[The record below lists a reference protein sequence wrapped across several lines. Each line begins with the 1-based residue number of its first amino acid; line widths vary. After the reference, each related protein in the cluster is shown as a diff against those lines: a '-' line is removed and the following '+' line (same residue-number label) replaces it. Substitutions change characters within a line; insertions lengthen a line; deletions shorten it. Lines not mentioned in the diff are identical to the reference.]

1 MLAFTVNDTKSFMN
15 LLLKGDTFD
24 AFSFRQGEL
33 TTFASF
39 IIEGKRN
46 MDFYTAEEQEAGLSR
61 YVHWEEMRPF
71 VFQAIKGNKL
81 PKSIKLVFSLAEEK
95 LSNLP
100 NTKAAFLNILF
111 KEHTILCTTA
121 ISQEAFSLDKSSISA
136 ILRAALGGLYF
147 KVFQKKRHWHPEA
160 GELISFFFPLNLL
173 ALIFIEC

>member
-71 VFQAIKGNKL
+71 VFQAIKGNK
-81 PKSIKLVFSLAEEK
+81 SIKLVFSLAEEK

-121 ISQEAFSLDKSSISA
+121 ISQEAFSLDKSSERLWEDYILKFFKKNA
-136 ILRAALGGLYF
+136 IGIR
-147 KVFQKKRHWHPEA
+147 KQE
-160 GELISFFFPLNLL
+160 S
-173 ALIFIEC
+173 

>member
-24 AFSFRQGEL
+24 AFLFRQGEL

-121 ISQEAFSLDKSSISA
+121 ISQEAFSLDKSSERLWEEYILKFFKKNA
-136 ILRAALGGLYF
+136 IGI
-147 KVFQKKRHWHPEA
+147 QKQESLSP
-160 GELISFFFPLNLL
+160 SFFLR
-173 ALIFIEC
+173 IC

>member
-39 IIEGKRN
+39 LIEGKRN

-81 PKSIKLVFSLAEEK
+81 A
-95 LSNLP
+95 NLP

-121 ISQEAFSLDKSSISA
+121 ISQEAFSLDKSSERLWEEYILKFFKKNA
-136 ILRAALGGLYF
+136 IGIR
-147 KVFQKKRHWHPEA
+147 KQE
-160 GELISFFFPLNLL
+160 S
-173 ALIFIEC
+173 

>member
-24 AFSFRQGEL
+24 AFLFRQGEL

-39 IIEGKRN
+39 LIEGKRN

-61 YVHWEEMRPF
+61 WEEMRPF

-95 LSNLP
+95 LANLP

-121 ISQEAFSLDKSSISA
+121 ISQEAFSLDKSSERLWEDYILKFFKKNA
-136 ILRAALGGLYF
+136 IGIR
-147 KVFQKKRHWHPEA
+147 KQE
-160 GELISFFFPLNLL
+160 S
-173 ALIFIEC
+173 

>member
-61 YVHWEEMRPF
+61 YVRWEEMRPF

-95 LSNLP
+95 LANLP

-121 ISQEAFSLDKSSISA
+121 ISQEAFSLDKSSERLWEEYILKFFKKNA
-136 ILRAALGGLYF
+136 IGIR
-147 KVFQKKRHWHPEA
+147 KQE
-160 GELISFFFPLNLL
+160 S
-173 ALIFIEC
+173 

>member
-81 PKSIKLVFSLAEEK
+81 PKSIKLVFSLAEE
-95 LSNLP
+95 
-100 NTKAAFLNILF
+100 AFQSPQYQGG
-111 KEHTILCTTA
+111 
-121 ISQEAFSLDKSSISA
+121 ISEYSL
-136 ILRAALGGLYF
+136 
-147 KVFQKKRHWHPEA
+147 
-160 GELISFFFPLNLL
+160 
-173 ALIFIEC
+173 

>member
-71 VFQAIKGNKL
+71 VFQAIKGSCRKASSLCSPLRRKSL
-81 PKSIKLVFSLAEEK
+81 P
-95 LSNLP
+95 
-100 NTKAAFLNILF
+100 
-111 KEHTILCTTA
+111 
-121 ISQEAFSLDKSSISA
+121 ISPIP
-136 ILRAALGGLYF
+136 R
-147 KVFQKKRHWHPEA
+147 RH
-160 GELISFFFPLNLL
+160 F
-173 ALIFIEC
+173 

>member
-81 PKSIKLVFSLAEEK
+81 PKSISLAEEK
-95 LSNLP
+95 LANLP

-121 ISQEAFSLDKSSISA
+121 ISQEAFSLDKSSERLWEEYILKFFKKNA
-136 ILRAALGGLYF
+136 IGIR
-147 KVFQKKRHWHPEA
+147 KQE
-160 GELISFFFPLNLL
+160 S
-173 ALIFIEC
+173 

>member
-39 IIEGKRN
+39 LIEGKRN

-71 VFQAIKGNKL
+71 GISCRKASSLCSPLRRKSL
-81 PKSIKLVFSLAEEK
+81 P
-95 LSNLP
+95 
-100 NTKAAFLNILF
+100 
-111 KEHTILCTTA
+111 
-121 ISQEAFSLDKSSISA
+121 ISPIP
-136 ILRAALGGLYF
+136 R
-147 KVFQKKRHWHPEA
+147 RH
-160 GELISFFFPLNLL
+160 F
-173 ALIFIEC
+173 

>member
-46 MDFYTAEEQEAGLSR
+46 MDFYTAEEQEEGLSH
-61 YVHWEEMRPF
+61 YVHWGEMRPF
-71 VFQAIKGNKL
+71 VFHAIKGNKL

-95 LSNLP
+95 LANLP

-111 KEHTILCTTA
+111 KENTILCTTA
-121 ISQEAFSLDKSSISA
+121 ISQETFSLDKSSERLWEEYVLKFFKKNA
-136 ILRAALGGLYF
+136 IGI
-147 KVFQKKRHWHPEA
+147 QKQE
-160 GELISFFFPLNLL
+160 S
-173 ALIFIEC
+173 